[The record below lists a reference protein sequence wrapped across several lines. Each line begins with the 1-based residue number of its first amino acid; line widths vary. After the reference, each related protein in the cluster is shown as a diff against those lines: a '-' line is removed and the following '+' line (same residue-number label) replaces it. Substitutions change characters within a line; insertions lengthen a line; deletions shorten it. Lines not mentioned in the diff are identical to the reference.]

1 MMRNPS
7 YRYLFGGVSV
17 SSLYSPISRAV
28 IASSL
33 VKEEY
38 KLEPNEKRK
47 SLKLSK
53 EAQTLCRKLQVANP
67 EELSA
72 LIKQL
77 EADDKDI
84 PPLIKHYMKMGGV
97 FSSFSI
103 DEDFGGTLD
112 GLILVDLP
120 KSPEKSL
127 KTYLGSNYLEYTKKH
142 L

>member
-1 MMRNPS
+1 MYDGSINVAFSSYSGRVLVWMMRNPS

-17 SSLYSPISRAV
+17 NSLYSPISRAV

-38 KLEPNEKRK
+38 KPRPNEKRK

-53 EAQTLCRKLQVANP
+53 EAQTLCYKLQNRQSRTFP
-67 EELSA
+67 

-84 PPLIKHYMKMGGV
+84 PPLAQALHENGRSV
-97 FSSFSI
+97 FF
-103 DEDFGGTLD
+103 
-112 GLILVDLP
+112 IL
-120 KSPEKSL
+120 
-127 KTYLGSNYLEYTKKH
+127 H
-142 L
+142 